1 MAEPQKRTKT
11 LDYPVRLHVYLA
23 RCGVASRRGAEKL
36 IAQGRVMLNGSVVLT
51 QGNLVD
57 EDDVVLFDGRRVYP
71 TRRMVYLA
79 LHKPPR
85 VLSTSSDPEGR
96 PTALDLLKNEFPMR
110 MFTVGRL
117 DFLSSGLILVT
128 NDGDFAQAAMH
139 PSSEIEK
146 EYIVETKREISPEL
160 LDQFKRGVT
169 VDGETYA
176 IDGYTVKNRFRVN
189 LVLHEGKNREIRRV
203 FQFWKIAVKRI
214 HRVRI
219 GSVRIKGIGSGEYR
233 HLTDE
238 EIAWFLSRAGGG
250 QRGRGN

>member
-1 MAEPQKRTKT
+1 MVEPQKRTKN

-36 IAQGRVMLNGSVVLT
+36 IAQGRVALNGAVVRT
-51 QGNLVD
+51 QGTLVN
-57 EDDVVLFDGRRVYP
+57 EPDVVYFDGRRVYP
-71 TRRMVYLA
+71 TRRMIYLA
-79 LHKPPR
+79 LNKPPKF
-85 VLSTSSDPEGR
+85 LSTSADPEGR
-96 PTALDLLKNEFPMR
+96 PTVLDLLKNEFPMR

-128 NDGDFAQAAMH
+128 NDGDFAQATMH
-139 PSSEIEK
+139 PRSEIEK
-146 EYIVETKREISPEL
+146 EYIVETKKEITAEL

-169 VDGETYA
+169 VEGETYA
-176 IDGYTVKNRFRVN
+176 IDGYTMKNRFRVN

-203 FQFWKIAVKRI
+203 FQYWKIAVKRI

-219 GSVRIKGIGSGEYR
+219 GPVRIKGIGSGEYR

-238 EIAWFLSRAGGG
+238 EIVWFLARGGGG